1 MNVLMVDQ
9 YGQTGGA
16 QKCLLDLIADWPR
29 DGNLVVAAPE
39 DGTLLRSVRDSGF
52 LAEAIPSGPYAS
64 SRRRAFD
71 ALWFCGDAV
80 RQRAILRGLIGRYRS
95 DVVYVNGPRVL
106 LGAALAAQGRC
117 PVVFHAHNNLQR
129 RSDLAMV
136 KFALGRCS
144 STVIAC
150 CEHAGRGLHASIVRN
165 GVPDAG
171 YRLRRYP
178 PEGAWR
184 LGIIGRISP
193 EKGHLLLIDA
203 VQLLNGK
210 GYRIALTVAGASLFG
225 SNEYE
230 KEVRA
235 RAEGLDA
242 RFTGWVENVG
252 ETLSDLDLLIV
263 PSTAEPGLPRVVL
276 EAFSAGVPVVVMPT
290 GGIPEAV
297 RDSVTGFLV
306 QGSAPADL
314 AERLRSVMGGSPAD
328 LERVALS
335 ARLEWENY
343 WNVER
348 WRSEVMRVIQSAAKG
363 PLPVSDW
370 LAASAEAS
378 GGHPAAPV
386 RACGRGAPDA
396 NA

>member
-29 DGNLVVAAPE
+29 EGNLVVAAPE
-39 DGTLLRSVRDSGF
+39 DGTLLQSVRDAGF
-52 LAEAIPSGPYAS
+52 IPEAISSGPYAS
-64 SRRRAFD
+64 GRGRVFD
-71 ALWFCGDAV
+71 TLRFCNDAIQ
-80 RQRAILRGLIGRYRS
+80 QRTILRGLIERFDI

-106 LGAALAAQGRC
+106 LGSALAARGRC
-117 PVVFHAHNNLQR
+117 PVVFHAHNHLQR

-136 KFALGRCS
+136 QFALRRCS

-150 CEHAGRGLHASIVRN
+150 CAHAGRGLQASIIQN
-165 GVPDAG
+165 GVPNAG

-184 LGIIGRISP
+184 IGIVGRISR
-193 EKGHLLLIDA
+193 EKGHFMLIDA
-203 VQLLNGK
+203 VRMLIGEE
-210 GYRIALTVAGASLFG
+210 YRMALTVAGASLFG
-225 SNEYE
+225 TGDYE
-230 KEVRA
+230 TEVRR
-235 RAEGLDA
+235 RAEKLDV

-252 ETLSDLDLLIV
+252 ETLAELDLLIV

-276 EAFSAGVPVVVMPT
+276 EAFSAGLPVMAMAT

-297 RDSVTGFLV
+297 RDNVTGFLV
-306 QGSAPADL
+306 QGAAPADL
-314 AERLRSVMGGSPAD
+314 AERLRSAMEGSPAE
-328 LERVALS
+328 LGRVALN

-348 WRSEVMRVIQSAAKG
+348 WRSEVMRAIRTAAETAAPG
-363 PLPVSDW
+363 SDS
-370 LAASAEAS
+370 LAASAAAS
-378 GGHPAAPV
+378 GGYPAGPA
-386 RACGRGAPDA
+386 RACGRGASDA
-396 NA
+396 KA

>member
-39 DGTLLRSVRDSGF
+39 NGTLLRSVRDAGF
-52 LAEAIPSGPYAS
+52 IAEAIPSGPYAAG
-64 SRRRAFD
+64 RGRVFD
-71 ALWFCGDAV
+71 ALRFCNDAM
-80 RQRAILRGLIGRYRS
+80 RQRAILRGLIGRLAI

-106 LGAALAAQGRC
+106 LGATLAARGRC
-117 PVVFHAHNNLQR
+117 PVVFHAHNHLQR

-136 KFALGRCS
+136 RFALRRCS
-144 STVIAC
+144 STAIAC
-150 CEHAGRGLHASIVRN
+150 CEYAGRGLHGSIVQN

-171 YRLRRYP
+171 FRSRRYP

-184 LGIIGRISP
+184 IGIVGRISP

-203 VQLLNGK
+203 VRMLVDTGC
-210 GYRIALTVAGASLFG
+210 RIALTVAGASLFG
-225 SNEYE
+225 TGDYE
-230 KEVRA
+230 TEVR
-235 RAEGLDA
+235 RKAEGLDV

-252 ETLSDLDLLIV
+252 ETLAELDLLIV

-276 EAFSAGVPVVVMPT
+276 EAFSAGVPVVALPT

-297 RDSVTGFLV
+297 RDNVTGFLV
-306 QGSAPADL
+306 QRAAPADV
-314 AERLRSVMGGSPAD
+314 AERLRSVMGGSPAELD
-328 LERVALS
+328 RVALN

-348 WRSEVMRVIQSAAKG
+348 WRSEVVRSIQSAAKA
-363 PLPVSDW
+363 PLPVSDS
-370 LAASAEAS
+370 LAVSAAAS
-378 GGHPAAPV
+378 GGHPATPA
-386 RACGRGAPDA
+386 RACGRDASDA